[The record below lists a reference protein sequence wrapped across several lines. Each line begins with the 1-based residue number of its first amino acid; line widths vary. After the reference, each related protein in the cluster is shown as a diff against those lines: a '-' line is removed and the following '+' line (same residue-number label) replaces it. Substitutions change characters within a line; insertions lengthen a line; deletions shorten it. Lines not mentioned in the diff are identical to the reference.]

1 MCFDWIDFSLHT
13 TVHTLQKPSTG
24 NLHLICTKEMGVWGV
39 INKLKSCKGL
49 IVLIP
54 HILNNFFKD
63 KQNYLISLQIENKMK
78 KWMNQWLNC
87 WGRQPIISLHC
98 SECRRFFFF
107 PFSNEDYFE
116 IQGPYLINIF
126 RFLFLTKTH
135 HFFINLFSS
144 PLQMLQSSMWVL
156 VSCNYVMLAH
166 TLWEREKSSNSTYKQ
181 KPRGFNVLLCPFIW
195 SCVGV
200 ISTEFLM
207 DLRKPL
213 RTGKLFMKS
222 SRVQKVIYRWVNQNC
237 WPLTHTTV
245 EQWFLKRDSYQ
256 RGYLCIC

>member
-107 PFSNEDYFE
+107 LSQMRTTLRFRVHIWLIFSD
-116 IQGPYLINIF
+116 
-126 RFLFLTKTH
+126 
-135 HFFINLFSS
+135 FFFWLKPIIFSS
-144 PLQMLQSSMWVL
+144 
-156 VSCNYVMLAH
+156 
-166 TLWEREKSSNSTYKQ
+166 TYFPVPYKCY
-181 KPRGFNVLLCPFIW
+181 NLLCESLLVATMWCWLTPSGKEKKAAIALTNKNPGASM
-195 SCVGV
+195 SCYALSFGPVLEL
-200 ISTEFLM
+200 S
-207 DLRKPL
+207 PL
-213 RTGKLFMKS
+213 NS
-222 SRVQKVIYRWVNQNC
+222 WWI
-237 WPLTHTTV
+237 
-245 EQWFLKRDSYQ
+245 
-256 RGYLCIC
+256 